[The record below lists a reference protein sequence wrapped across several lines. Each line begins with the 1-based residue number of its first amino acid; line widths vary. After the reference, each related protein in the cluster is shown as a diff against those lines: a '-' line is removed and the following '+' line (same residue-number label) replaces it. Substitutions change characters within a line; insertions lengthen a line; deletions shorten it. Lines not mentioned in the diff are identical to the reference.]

1 MHPDHH
7 IRDGMSPVFTIAIPT
22 FNRAEWLA
30 RCVSSALSQTYDS
43 FEVLVSD
50 NGIRRCNARSACRV
64 L

>member
-7 IRDGMSPVFTIAIPT
+7 IKKGMSPASTIAIPT

-50 NGIRRCNARSACRV
+50 SPSDHATPEAACRV
-64 L
+64 V